1 MDELNKQSVSQLKE
15 ICKSHKIDY
24 RGLKKKEMIEK
35 IIEHEQGDMNEEKNE
50 EDVEIISLSPENKE
64 VSNKS
69 VLSETIPDDKPD
81 VLETLPMKEAANEKE
96 SVLLETLN
104 DKKFN
109 VSIDLPIKESVVSE
123 TLPIKE
129 SENVNKSCV
138 LEALPDEKS
147 VDLEKLPE
155 NKIKQ
160 VSSRGSESLNINR
173 IVCSKTSENSVD
185 NKADI
190 SGRKL
195 AKEGIHS
202 SKSINANNK
211 NHQIGE
217 NVNKEAIP
225 EKLHKNVNINDMDI
239 VNKNKIL
246 WDKMTE
252 EEKYIARRKRFGL
265 YKGNEK

>member
-15 ICKSHKIDY
+15 LCKSHKIDY

-138 LEALPDEKS
+138 LEALPEK
-147 VDLEKLPE
+147 
-155 NKIKQ
+155 KIEQ

-173 IVCSKTSENSVD
+173 IVCSKTSENFVD

-195 AKEGIHS
+195 AKEGINS
-202 SKSINANNK
+202 SKLISANNK
-211 NHQIGE
+211 DHQIGE
-217 NVNKEAIP
+217 NVIKEAIP
-225 EKLHKNVNINDMDI
+225 EKLHINVNINDMDI